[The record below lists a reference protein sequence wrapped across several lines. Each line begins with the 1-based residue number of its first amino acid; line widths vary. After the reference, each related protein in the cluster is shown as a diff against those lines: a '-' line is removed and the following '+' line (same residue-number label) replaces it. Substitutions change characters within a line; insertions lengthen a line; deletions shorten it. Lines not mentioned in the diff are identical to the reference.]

1 MNTFNRFFL
10 VGLVMFTTTYISF
23 VLAVAI
29 IADIRGLPMP
39 PIY

>member
-1 MNTFNRFFL
+1 MTTFDRLFIAGSL
-10 VGLVMFTTTYISF
+10 AFTIYISF